1 MPSKRMKNAG
11 TKVTKVLFKKALIK
25 GALNI
30 VKTRQP
36 MKRHPVRV
44 LFENSAEVRPYPRGV
59 VEVREQIQG
68 TSFFPGGTGLWW
80 GGARTI
86 PALPVG
92 KVMILGHDFHSVAGY
107 EWSLKH
113 AEENLKTTT
122 WLHLQDLLKRVP
134 IRLEDC
140 FFTNIFLGLRK
151 GAATTGRFPGADD
164 PEFVDR
170 CRKFFL
176 RQMAVQQPRLILAL
190 GTYVPQFLAPLSEQ
204 LAPVWTTPSSF
215 PRRDRDKTSI
225 RTEVVFKNHDR
236 HPCVVA
242 SIVHPCMRNS
252 NVRHRHWYERNL
264 HGDAAELALLQ
275 HAVDL
280 AGMK

>member
-1 MPSKRMKNAG
+1 M
-11 TKVTKVLFKKALIK
+11 KKALVK
-25 GALNI
+25 GALSI
-30 VKTRQP
+30 VKSGQP
-36 MKRHPVRV
+36 IKQHPVHV
-44 LFENSAEVRPYPRGV
+44 LFRDSEKVRPYPLGV
-59 VEVREQIQG
+59 VEVPEQIQG

-80 GGARTI
+80 GGARVI

-113 AEENLKTTT
+113 VKENLDTTT
-122 WLHLQDLLKRVP
+122 WLHLRELLQRVP

-140 FFTNIFLGLRK
+140 FFTNIFLGLRE
-151 GAATTGRFPGADD
+151 GAATTGRFPGANN

-176 RQMAVQQPRLILAL
+176 QQVAVQQPRLVLAL
-190 GTYVPQFLAPLSEQ
+190 GAYVPQFLAPLSQQ
-204 LAPVWTTPSSF
+204 LEAVWTTTSSF
-215 PRRDRDKTSI
+215 SRRDKDKTSI
-225 RTEVVFKNHDR
+225 RTKVIFQNVNHR
-236 HPCVVA
+236 PCVVA
-242 SIVHPCMRNS
+242 SIIHPCMRNS
-252 NVRHRHWYERNL
+252 NVKHRHWHERNL

-275 HAVDL
+275 HAVNL